1 MTASPIGFPASGM
14 TLEEAREA
22 IDAMRG
28 KKFVNVSTGIAAQLS
43 SSAKGKLVSN
53 KATGKSTANGFTRNQ
68 HNVLAGN
75 VGILFET
82 ARLVESRPD
91 RSGDANVLSI
101 KRFARDVRFGNQG
114 AVAWMTIKESRQ
126 HGHHI
131 YSVEAIKVE
140 ALDRIVEVVSGNTP
154 HASSASTENRI
165 ASSPIAVKWGPWIAG
180 SVLVAI
186 GVGKIVCNVHEQFEA
201 IKYREM
207 FWGVVEI
214 LCGAFLLYV
223 DHILTERRRKSKH
236 HGGR

>member
-1 MTASPIGFPASGM
+1 M

-75 VGILFET
+75 VGMLFET
-82 ARLVESRPD
+82 SRLVESRPD

-101 KRFARDVRFGNQG
+101 KRFAREVRFGCQR

-154 HASSASTENRI
+154 HASSASMGNRI
-165 ASSPIAVKWGPWIAG
+165 ASSPIAVKWGRPIVWIAG
-180 SVLVAI
+180 SVLVAL

-207 FWGVVEI
+207 FWGVVGI

-223 DHILTERRRKSKH
+223 DHILTERRRKS
-236 HGGR
+236 

>member
-1 MTASPIGFPASGM
+1 MTASPISFPASGM

-43 SSAKGKLVSN
+43 SSAKGKLISN

-75 VGILFET
+75 VGTLFET

-91 RSGDANVLSI
+91 RLGDANVLSI
-101 KRFARDVRFGNQG
+101 KRFARDIRFGSQG
-114 AVAWMTIKESRQ
+114 AVAWMTIKESKQ

-154 HASSASTENRI
+154 HASSASTGNRI
-165 ASSPIAVKWGPWIAG
+165 ASSPIAVKWGRPAVWIAG
-180 SVLVAI
+180 SILVALGI
-186 GVGKIVCNVHEQFEA
+186 GKMVYNVHERFEA
-201 IKYREM
+201 VKYREL
-207 FWGVVEI
+207 FWGTVEVLGGAI
-214 LCGAFLLYV
+214 LLCV
-223 DHILTERRRKSKH
+223 DHILTERRRKS
-236 HGGR
+236 

>member
-1 MTASPIGFPASGM
+1 MRASPIGFPASGM

-75 VGILFET
+75 VGMLFET
-82 ARLVESRPD
+82 SRLVESRPD

-101 KRFARDVRFGNQG
+101 KRFAREVRFGYQR

-186 GVGKIVCNVHEQFEA
+186 GVGKIACNVHEQFEA

-223 DHILTERRRKSKH
+223 DHILTERRRKS
-236 HGGR
+236 

>member
-1 MTASPIGFPASGM
+1 M

-53 KATGKSTANGFTRNQ
+53 KATGKS
-68 HNVLAGN
+68 
-75 VGILFET
+75 
-82 ARLVESRPD
+82 
-91 RSGDANVLSI
+91 
-101 KRFARDVRFGNQG
+101 
-114 AVAWMTIKESRQ
+114 
-126 HGHHI
+126 
-131 YSVEAIKVE
+131 VEAIKVE

-165 ASSPIAVKWGPWIAG
+165 ASSPIAVKWGRPIVWIAG
-180 SVLVAI
+180 SVLVAL

-207 FWGVVEI
+207 FWGVVGI

-223 DHILTERRRKSKH
+223 DHILTERRRKS
-236 HGGR
+236 

>member
-1 MTASPIGFPASGM
+1 MTVSPISFSASGM
-14 TLEEAREA
+14 TLEEARAA

-75 VGILFET
+75 VGMLFES

-91 RSGDANVLSI
+91 RSGDTNVLSI
-101 KRFARDVRFGNQG
+101 KRFARDVCLGDQG
-114 AVAWMTIKESRQ
+114 AVAWMTIKESKQ

-140 ALDRIVEVVSGNTP
+140 ALDRKVEVVSGNTP
-154 HASSASTENRI
+154 HASSASTQNRI
-165 ASSPIAVKWGPWIAG
+165 TSLTRFVNWLWTCFG
-180 SVLVAI
+180 LVHN
-186 GVGKIVCNVHEQFEA
+186 GGKH
-201 IKYREM
+201 KYEKRP
-207 FWGVVEI
+207 
-214 LCGAFLLYV
+214 
-223 DHILTERRRKSKH
+223 
-236 HGGR
+236 